1 MRNFKKYLQE
11 ADARSNTS
19 KGSGFN
25 EFTGEVENNPE
36 IEQLKKALEALKDYP
51 PEVRAELEK
60 QIRQAYEQQK
70 TQPTGLLNSVRPE
83 IEVNPNGVLS
93 FPTKPN
99 SNVIDVDKLTK
110 EQKQELL
117 RLEKEV
123 NPKAAGPIRFQ
134 STFDPRFYD
143 GQQMIFDP
151 NSPEYRAYR
160 ADLAKL
166 GFIQNEDEKAV
177 ALAADPDVSELEKF
191 MKASQEAAI
200 GILAARTAGGLRKP
214 GTVMRFNSSPV
225 APVPSRS
232 TIKPIVTNPEVGR
245 TRPGGLSSRTAPTTP
260 PTSGIG
266 TAHRTSEAPPP
277 RVTRDSI
284 QNPIPAPPIRPE
296 NDLRPGEILFGTATP
311 EQIRNAARQ
320 HMVDT
325 GIVDPL
331 LPPTE
336 VRPRPEQ
343 PKPRTTPT
351 TPTTSGVGTRH
362 TTPSGPDLGPPSG
375 GGAGGG
381 GGGTTTRAP
390 TRPFKVVSTS
400 PSKSTVKFPTGPVI
414 RELLPYV
421 GIPNTSVTS
430 IPFFFNQQQ
439 APEPG
444 DVIIAPPVPPEVK
457 PEEIPSI
464 PGILP
469 PEVEPDERKK
479 PQPIAPPAPVTP
491 PSKPS
496 APPEEKPVP
505 KPTPPGTEPGEK
517 PDVKPVPGPTKPAT
531 EPGEQPSTP
540 PVPAPKPEPPA
551 VPKPEKPAP
560 TGEPSAGTAAGTGEK
575 PKETP
580 KDQGTP
586 KKEPQPPFTP
596 DPVKPTPPTPP
607 TAPPPAPAAPPSP
620 KKPPVVVPTS
630 PQGETGGVALDS
642 SAIDGG
648 GRAQMFV
655 SGLAGSA
662 DSKSGGIVTRF
673 TYEVFEPETL
683 ISSARFSLIN
693 EAICNSPVVRMIK
706 IKKIVEEMKE
716 KEMPEIIE
724 DECPSDL
731 GSESSQ
737 MFVSTQPETTSGRS
751 EEIKF
756 KK

>member
-11 ADARSNTS
+11 ADA
-19 KGSGFN
+19 GSDDK
-25 EFTGEVENNPE
+25 TGEVEKDPKK
-36 IEQLKKALEALKDYP
+36 EQLKKALEALKDYP

-60 QIRQAYEQQK
+60 QIRQAIEQAPTNELPLNQRVAEIPSGTMAPQVNMGAGAGSIDAPLDS
-70 TQPTGLLNSVRPE
+70 TQADIALGLQGSSIPDREALIGAKGREEFEKELQRVATPE
-83 IEVNPNGVLS
+83 LKAFGPQSAGLGSFYDTLIGLYGARQAIKSLSPASTAKELMDPLGWFKFRAPEGTQTTLPVQSTSQPRVGQVLS
-93 FPTKPN
+93 GEMTPGQ
-99 SNVIDVDKLTK
+99 I
-110 EQKQELL
+110 
-117 RLEKEV
+117 
-123 NPKAAGPIRFQ
+123 KAAGREIISR
-134 STFDPRFYD
+134 TIDP
-143 GQQMIFDP
+143 QQPPTDT
-151 NSPEYRAYR
+151 R
-160 ADLAKL
+160 
-166 GFIQNEDEKAV
+166 
-177 ALAADPDVSELEKF
+177 
-191 MKASQEAAI
+191 
-200 GILAARTAGGLRKP
+200 
-214 GTVMRFNSSPV
+214 
-225 APVPSRS
+225 
-232 TIKPIVTNPEVGR
+232 IKP
-245 TRPGGLSSRTAPTTP
+245 
-260 PTSGIG
+260 
-266 TAHRTSEAPPP
+266 
-277 RVTRDSI
+277 
-284 QNPIPAPPIRPE
+284 
-296 NDLRPGEILFGTATP
+296 
-311 EQIRNAARQ
+311 EQS
-320 HMVDT
+320 
-325 GIVDPL
+325 
-331 LPPTE
+331 
-336 VRPRPEQ
+336 
-343 PKPRTTPT
+343 KPRATPT
-351 TPTTSGVGTRH
+351 TPSTSGVGTRH
-362 TTPSGPDLGPPSG
+362 TTSRGPDLGPPSG

-381 GGGTTTRAP
+381 GGSATRTP
-390 TRPFKVVSTS
+390 TRPLGVVSTQ
-400 PSKSTVKFPTGPVI
+400 SKSTVPSFKKFAWQLGW
-414 RELLPYV
+414 ELLGPMGMAA
-421 GIPNTSVTS
+421 GIPTS
-430 IPFFFNQQQ
+430 IQQK

-444 DVIIAPPVPPEVK
+444 DVITAPPAPPEVK

-496 APPEEKPVP
+496 APPEERPVP
-505 KPTPPGTEPGEK
+505 KPTPPATEPGEK

-560 TGEPSAGTAAGTGEK
+560 TDKPSTGTAAGTSEK

-580 KDQGTP
+580 NDQGTP

-596 DPVKPTPPTPP
+596 DPVKPTPPTPPPP

-630 PQGETGGVALDS
+630 PQGVTGENLSG
-642 SAIDGG
+642 IDGG
-648 GRAQMFV
+648 GRGQMFV

-662 DSKSGGIVTRF
+662 DPKSGGIVTRF

-693 EAICNSPVVRMIK
+693 EAMCNSPIVRMIK

-716 KEMPEIIE
+716 KEMPEVVE

-737 MFVSTQPETTSGRS
+737 MFVSTQPQTTSGRS